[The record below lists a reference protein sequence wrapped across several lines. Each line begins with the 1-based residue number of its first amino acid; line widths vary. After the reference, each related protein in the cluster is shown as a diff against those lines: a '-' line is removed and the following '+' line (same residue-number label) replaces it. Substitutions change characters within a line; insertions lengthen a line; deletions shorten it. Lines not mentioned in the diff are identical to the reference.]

1 MWQAFSR
8 DNGSRSGRS
17 AGLITP
23 PGFAGCR
30 LLRVLLLVG
39 VLVLIHQVGEDLV
52 YVARSHLD
60 SWQVQHRGWLL
71 YAIGFAL
78 YALLLS
84 LPFVP
89 GVELGWALMMLL
101 GVEGVIGAYLA
112 TLAGLS
118 LSYAVGNRIP
128 LEVIARLL
136 RWLHLFRAA
145 AWLGRLEPLDAAQG
159 LDLLIARAPARIV
172 PHLLRH
178 RYLALVVAFNL
189 PGNILLGGGGGIGL
203 LAGLSRLFTLPKYL
217 LTVCLAVAPVP
228 LLMLV
233 YHNLLTG

>member
-1 MWQAFSR
+1 MWKAFTR
-8 DNGSRSGRS
+8 DHGRGSGGS
-17 AGLITP
+17 AGMITP
-23 PGFAGCR
+23 PGLAGR
-30 LLRVLLLVG
+30 RMLRVLLLIG
-39 VLVLIHQVGEDLV
+39 VLVLIHQLGKDIVE
-52 YVARSHLD
+52 VARSHLD
-60 SWQVQHRGWLL
+60 AWQAQRWGWLL

-78 YALLLS
+78 YAVLLS

-101 GVEGVIGAYLA
+101 GVEGVIGVYLA

-118 LSYAVGNRIP
+118 LSYALGHRIP
-128 LEVIARLL
+128 PGVIARLL

-145 AWLGRLEPLDAAQG
+145 AWLVRLEPLDAAQR

-172 PHLLRH
+172 PYLLRH
-178 RYLALVVAFNL
+178 RYLALAVAFNL
-189 PGNILLGGGGGIGL
+189 PGNTLLGGGGGIGL
-203 LAGLSRLFTLPKYL
+203 LAGLSRLFTWPGYL
-217 LTVCLAVAPVP
+217 LTVSLAVAPVP